1 MRLNLLT
8 KMMIFA
14 ALISVLPL
22 VVSGQSLIR
31 IARDELKS
39 TANEQ
44 LVTTARQITDEFNDF
59 YESELYSTLNLIRN
73 ALDGHKFPFNEKIAM
88 LERGI
93 VDLPD
98 IVALQVD
105 VQGAPEPLVVTQTA
119 FMAELSKVVD
129 DPLGLLHVEA
139 GAGLN
144 TTGSE
149 LQVADISYV
158 EELDSWL
165 ATSSLVLPNGFAGR
179 VATMHAQ
186 INLQKLREVVRSH
199 PFALTGKIHVV
210 DADLNVLFS
219 TGDGTIANKKMVAE
233 AAQMLETDSR
243 ALSVK
248 PFSLDDGTVW
258 LGAISFPR
266 PFPWAVLVEKSE
278 ADAYLPVTQM
288 ISSLIFWLSLG
299 LGAAIIGTILFSL
312 GISRPILAISEAAV
326 QVAKGNLDFRIK
338 NVKSRDEIGTLA
350 DRFNEM
356 ITQLNERMELQK
368 FVSHG
373 TMDAIQRSDDRS
385 VSLGGDREN
394 VAILF
399 ADIRGYTEFS
409 EDREPEE
416 VVRVLNHYFQE
427 MGDLVSVHE
436 GDIDKF
442 VGDQLMAVF
451 HGERKARNAVRC
463 AIDIMKSME
472 ASKKT
477 LPNAGLEIGIG
488 VDMGEV
494 VIGAMGSRDR
504 MDYTVLGD
512 HVNLAARLCSKAE
525 PRQTLI
531 SKPVY
536 KALSKKLMKKA
547 MPLPAIT
554 VKGKAKPITI
564 FGIEL

>member
-1 MRLNLLT
+1 MRMNLLT
-8 KMMIFA
+8 KMLIFA

-44 LVTTARQITDEFNDF
+44 LVTVARQVTDEINDF
-59 YESELYSTLNLIRN
+59 YEFELYSTLNLIRN
-73 ALDGHKFPFNEKIAM
+73 ALDGNKFAFEEKLAM

-93 VDLPD
+93 VDMPD

-105 VQGAPEPLVVTQTA
+105 VQGAPAPLVMTQTA
-119 FMAELSKVVD
+119 FMDRLSEVVS
-129 DPLGLLHVEA
+129 DPLALLRVNA
-139 GAGLN
+139 GAGLSEAD
-144 TTGSE
+144 SE
-149 LQVADISYV
+149 LKAADISYI

-165 ATSSLVLPNGFAGR
+165 ATSSLPLPNGFSGR
-179 VATMHAQ
+179 QATMHAQ
-186 INLQKLREVVRSH
+186 INLAKLRDVVTSH

-219 TGDGTIANKKMVAE
+219 TGDGAVKNRAMVAE
-233 AAQMLETDSR
+233 AVKMLETDSR

-248 PFSLDDGTVW
+248 PFELDDGSVW

-278 ADAYLPVTQM
+278 ADAYLPVSQM
-288 ISSLIFWLSLG
+288 ISSLTFWLSLG
-299 LGAAIIGTILFSL
+299 LGAAVIGTILFSL
-312 GISRPILAISEAAV
+312 GISRPIIAISEAAV
-326 QVAKGNLDFRIK
+326 EVAKGNLDFRITK
-338 NVKSRDEIGTLA
+338 VKSRDEIGSLA
-350 DRFNEM
+350 RRFNEM

-368 FVSHG
+368 FVSQG
-373 TMDAIQRSDDRS
+373 TMQAIQNSDDRS
-385 VSLGGDREN
+385 VSLGGERES

-409 EDREPEE
+409 EAREPEE

-427 MGDLVSVHE
+427 MGDLVSRHN

-451 HGERKARNAVRC
+451 HGERMARNAVKC
-463 AIDIMKSME
+463 AIDIMQSMQ
-472 ASKKT
+472 ASKET
-477 LPNAGLEIGIG
+477 LPDAGLEIGIG

-525 PRQTLI
+525 PAQTLI

-536 KALSKKLMKKA
+536 KALSKKMKRRAKA
-547 MPLPAIT
+547 LPAIS

-564 FGIEL
+564 FGLKL